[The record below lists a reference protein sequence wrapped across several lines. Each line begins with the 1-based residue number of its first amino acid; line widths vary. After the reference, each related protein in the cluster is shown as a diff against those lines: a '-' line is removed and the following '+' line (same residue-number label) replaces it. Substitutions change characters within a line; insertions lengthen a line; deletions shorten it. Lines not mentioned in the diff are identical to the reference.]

1 MEKTVYPELPQK
13 LELTAKVEKLELSAV
28 IPAALAMTS
37 LYGAASL
44 TSVPL
49 TGDSGVPVQ
58 LWIVIMI
65 LAAAAAAAVIII
77 NNRRKKIK
85 NADSI

>member
-1 MEKTVYPELPQK
+1 MMEKTVYPELPQK

-44 TSVPL
+44 TSR
-49 TGDSGVPVQ
+49 
-58 LWIVIMI
+58 
-65 LAAAAAAAVIII
+65 AAHRRTAAS
-77 NNRRKKIK
+77 R
-85 NADSI
+85 SSFGS